1 MKSETLKYN
10 HLTSNITP
18 RSTKIMWCK
27 QMLETANTKWALMPT
42 LPTLPL
48 VPTSPL
54 EPYHL
59 ILPRPSTPHSWHPL
73 GSMAEVLFI
82 VDVHYIPC
90 PQHNDWTDSNES
102 AKNNKAH
109 YLKKQWTKGPT
120 IKRNVWLYI
129 SIIVFGIHQIVT
141 ATVVFLT
148 ELLIKT

>member
-54 EPYHL
+54 EPH
-59 ILPRPSTPHSWHPL
+59 TP
-73 GSMAEVLFI
+73 
-82 VDVHYIPC
+82 
-90 PQHNDWTDSNES
+90 
-102 AKNNKAH
+102 
-109 YLKKQWTKGPT
+109 
-120 IKRNVWLYI
+120 
-129 SIIVFGIHQIVT
+129 
-141 ATVVFLT
+141 
-148 ELLIKT
+148 